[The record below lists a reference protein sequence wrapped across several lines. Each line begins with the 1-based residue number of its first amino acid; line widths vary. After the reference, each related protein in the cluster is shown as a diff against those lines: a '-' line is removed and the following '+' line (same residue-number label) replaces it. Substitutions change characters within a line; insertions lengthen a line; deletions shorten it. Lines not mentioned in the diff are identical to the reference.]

1 VLRRE
6 LLAALALLPFG
17 AHAADEAALITRVR
31 QHLVDAPVQRG
42 EFEQRKTVKGF
53 KHALVSRGDYLVS
66 RERGVVWRTREPF
79 ASTLIV
85 TRERLLTRQ
94 ADGTV
99 ANRVETR
106 DEPALRMVNE
116 LLFAL
121 MAADL
126 QALSQRF
133 RLDGEVQASG
143 WQLVLV
149 PRDAALARWVAR
161 IELEGERHV
170 RSVKLHEAQGDAS
183 VIRFSQQT
191 TAQALTRDEEARF
204 E

>member
-1 VLRRE
+1 MLRRD
-6 LLAALALLPFG
+6 LLATLVLLPFG
-17 AHAADEAALITRVR
+17 VHAADEAALIARVR
-31 QHLVDAPVQRG
+31 RRLADAPVQRG

-53 KHALVSRGDYLVS
+53 KHALVSRGDYLVA

-79 ASTLIV
+79 ASTLVV
-85 TRERLLTRQ
+85 TRDRLLTRQ

-99 ANRVETR
+99 ASRVDGR

-133 RLDGEVQASG
+133 RLEGDVQADG

-149 PRDAALARWVAR
+149 PRDAALGRFVAR
-161 IELEGERHV
+161 IELDGDRHV
-170 RSVKLHEAQGDAS
+170 RSVKLHEAQGDSS
-183 VIRFSQQT
+183 VIRFSQQAV
-191 TAQALTRDEEARF
+191 AQALTRDEEARY